1 MDVYYMQN
9 LLNQICKIRSCTIKM
24 FIIFF
29 IFEESIGLSYK
40 NFNDDF
46 VEFLNFLLF
55 CRLRTKFDEI
65 SLFRTDLFES
75 EMS

>member
-1 MDVYYMQN
+1 
-9 LLNQICKIRSCTIKM
+9 M

-29 IFEESIGLSYK
+29 IFEESIGLFYK

-46 VEFLNFLLF
+46 VEFLNYLLF
-55 CRLRTKFDEI
+55 CRLMTKFDEI